1 MIAEAGSMD
10 VRAGA
15 PDAPRRELESALP
28 REPGI
33 FHSTHL
39 LRELVAADA
48 RSEAAGDP
56 LADRAEALLLAVL
69 SGLEL
74 VEGAIIQVEPA
85 GTGAVCLAARG
96 IPDHARELLE
106 ARLPHLASLRGS
118 LVQRALGEHRVL
130 LLDRATRD
138 PLMPALRE
146 ANPDIDHAAVV
157 PLVDQGVPVGGL
169 VLVARGGRLNTPLLR
184 SLAIAFRVLGLLL
197 APGRGR
203 AVTAPRAEDPGQGVV
218 DSERLL
224 FEIEELTQRLD
235 EARETARQLE
245 ERASSGDAALRADL
259 ESARARNAELEA
271 QLAGVSPIAD
281 RTHALEEQCAAQS
294 RTIEEQEQRVTDLE
308 DEVRI
313 LLERIEQSE
322 AEAHGAVGNGAT
334 RWADDAAGEDEPAL
348 GEDEPESEAT
358 IELSDAGDEQ
368 LGDIAAAAAAAL
380 DESNGIDAEAEA
392 EAVAVAESSESLA
405 PEEALEAVV
414 AALDAPPVALEPG
427 PAVAVLHVDSHGE
440 ARGLARDS
448 AEAAGAAYWCG
459 GDDMP
464 YAANAIAAVNL
475 LDDELVRAV
484 GADARLWS
492 ASRWIV
498 YGADAASGMGFELGS
513 CALLRRPIETR
524 CCLEQIQRKA
534 GRKINGILLVSA
546 QLREV
551 AGLRQALQEV
561 DAAGSVACDTK
572 QALDL
577 LEILRRPDA
586 IMIDLAL
593 PHGQGLALAAQLR
606 RQPET
611 SSLPL
616 LLLLPP
622 VVDPARL
629 RAEAEKAQLLG
640 PFVAED
646 VHRLVRATLAGRA

>member
-1 MIAEAGSMD
+1 LIAEAGTMD

-15 PDAPRRELESALP
+15 PDAPRGELASALP

-74 VEGAIIQVEPA
+74 VEGAIVQVEPA

-106 ARLPHLASLRGS
+106 ARLPHLASLGGS
-118 LVQRALGEHRVL
+118 LVQRALSERRVL

-146 ANPDIDHAAVV
+146 ANPEIDHAAVV
-157 PLVDQGVPVGGL
+157 PLIDQGLAVGGL

-203 AVTAPRAEDPGQGVV
+203 ALTARAEDQGQGAV
-218 DSERLL
+218 DSERFL

-245 ERASSGDAALRADL
+245 ERASSGDAAMRADL

-281 RTHALEEQCAAQS
+281 RTRALEDQCAAQS
-294 RTIEEQEQRVTDLE
+294 RTIEEQEQRVADLE
-308 DEVRI
+308 DEVRS
-313 LLERIEQSE
+313 LLERIAQSA
-322 AEAHGAVGNGAT
+322 AEAHVGVGNGAT
-334 RWADDAAGEDEPAL
+334 RWAEDAAREDEPAL
-348 GEDEPESEAT
+348 GEDEPSSEAT

-380 DESNGIDAEAEA
+380 DEGNGIDAEADA
-392 EAVAVAESSESLA
+392 ETVDVAESSSEDLA
-405 PEEALEAVV
+405 PEDVLEAVV
-414 AALDAPPVALEPG
+414 AELDAPLVAAEPG
-427 PAVAVLHVDSHGE
+427 PAVAVLHVESHGD
-440 ARGLARDS
+440 ARGLARES
-448 AEAAGAAYWCG
+448 AEAAGAVYWCG
-459 GDDMP
+459 DGDMP
-464 YAANAIAAVNL
+464 HATNAIAAVNL

-484 GADARLWS
+484 AADARLWS
-492 ASRWIV
+492 ATRWIV

-513 CALLRRPIETR
+513 CALLRRPIDAR

-561 DAAGSVACDTK
+561 DAAGSVACDTR

-593 PHGQGLALAAQLR
+593 PQGQGLALAAQLR

-629 RAEAEKAQLLG
+629 RAEAEKAQLMG